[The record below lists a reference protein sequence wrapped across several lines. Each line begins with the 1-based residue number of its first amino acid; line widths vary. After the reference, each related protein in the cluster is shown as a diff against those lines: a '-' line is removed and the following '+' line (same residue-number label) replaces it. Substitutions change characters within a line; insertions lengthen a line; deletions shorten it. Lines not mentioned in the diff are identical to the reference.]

1 MNTPDTMKIYDK
13 VMLIASQI
21 LSAVFSPL
29 LVPTIATFMALWLSR
44 LSFLSN
50 GTKLSV
56 AVIVFALTC
65 LVPMAV
71 IVLMMKMGKVS
82 DSAISDRK
90 ERGIP
95 YTITGLCYIATAI
108 VMSAKHAPHW
118 FVYFFCG
125 AAVAVAIAFFINF
138 SWKISAHGT
147 TMGGLI
153 ALTVYLS
160 ANGLATHSMIPW
172 IIASVIAAGAVGTA
186 RLYLKRHTPAQVYAG
201 TAMGFIIEYIAL
213 SI

>member
-1 MNTPDTMKIYDK
+1 MKIYDK

>member
-1 MNTPDTMKIYDK
+1 MKLYDK
-13 VMLIASQI
+13 AMLIASQI

-29 LVPTIATFMALWLSR
+29 LVPTISTFIALWLSR

-50 GTKLSV
+50 GARLSV

-71 IVLMMKMGKVS
+71 IIVMMKMGKVS
-82 DSAISDRK
+82 DSSISDRK

-125 AAVAVAIAFFINF
+125 AAVAVAFAFFINF

-147 TMGGLI
+147 TMGGLV
-153 ALTVYLS
+153 AFTVYLS
-160 ANGLATHSMIPW
+160 SNGLAVQPMLPW
-172 IIASVIAAGAVGTA
+172 IIATVIATGAVGTA

-201 TAMGFIIEYIAL
+201 IAMGFLIEYIAM

>member
-1 MNTPDTMKIYDK
+1 MDSNNKAL
-13 VMLIASQI
+13 LIISQT

-29 LVPTIATFMALWLSR
+29 VVPTIAAFLSVWLSPLSSLSTGTR
-44 LSFLSN
+44 LSVVS
-50 GTKLSV
+50 
-56 AVIVFALTC
+56 IVFGLTC
-65 LVPMAV
+65 IAPMAV
-71 IVLMMKMGKVS
+71 IIVMMKMGKVS
-82 DSAISDRK
+82 DSSISNRK
-90 ERGIP
+90 ERVIP

-108 VMSAKHAPHW
+108 VMALKHAPHW

-147 TMGGLI
+147 TMGGLV
-153 ALTVYLS
+153 ALTIFLS
-160 ANGLATHSMIPW
+160 AKGLAVAPMLPW
-172 IIASVIAAGAVGTA
+172 ILAAVVAAGAVGSA

-201 TAMGFIIEYIAL
+201 LALGFAVEYVAM

>member
-1 MNTPDTMKIYDK
+1 MKIYDK

-160 ANGLATHSMIPW
+160 SNGLATHSMIPW